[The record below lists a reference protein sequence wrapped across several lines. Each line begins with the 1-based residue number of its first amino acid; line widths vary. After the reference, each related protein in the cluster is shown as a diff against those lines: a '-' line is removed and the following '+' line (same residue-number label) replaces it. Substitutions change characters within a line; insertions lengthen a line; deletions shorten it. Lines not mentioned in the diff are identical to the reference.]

1 MEGQHRMRNKWMAA
15 ALTAAVLLVAGCG
28 GAQKGPGT
36 PGQPGNNYNQ
46 APAGQTPAQTTPPAQ
61 TGAKKQWNAP
71 PAMQIDTNKT
81 YTATI
86 KTNLGDIKVELFA
99 KDAPKTVN
107 NFVFL
112 AREKFYDGVIFHR
125 IVKNFM
131 IQGGDPTG
139 TGSGGPGYKFA
150 DEKVTRSYEPGIVA
164 MANSGPN
171 TNGSQFFI
179 CNGMDCKGLDQTPK
193 WTQFGKVI
201 EGMDVVLKLSDLE
214 VVKQPGTNPEVSKPK
229 NPPVIQTIVIDEK

>member
-36 PGQPGNNYNQ
+36 TGQPGNNYNQ
-46 APAGQTPAQTTPPAQ
+46 APAGQQPAQTTPPAQ

-125 IVKNFM
+125 IVKDFM

-139 TGSGGPGYKFA
+139 TGTGGPGYKFA

-179 CNGMDCKGLDQTPK
+179 CNGPACKGLDPTPN

-201 EGMDVVLKLSDLE
+201 QGMDVVQKLSNLE
-214 VVKQPGTNPEVSKPK
+214 VGVNALSGERSQPK

>member
-28 GAQKGPGT
+28 GQKGPGT

-46 APAGQTPAQTTPPAQ
+46 QTPAGQKPTTPPAQ
-61 TGAKKQWNAP
+61 TGATKQWSNP
-71 PAMQIDTNKT
+71 PAMQIDTNKA

-86 KTNLGDIKVELFA
+86 KTNMGDIKIELFA

-125 IVKNFM
+125 IVKDFM
-131 IQGGDPTG
+131 IQGGDPKG
-139 TGSGGPGYKFA
+139 IGSGGPGYKFE
-150 DEKVTRSYEPGIVA
+150 DEKVTRPYEPGIVA

-179 CNGMDCKGLDQTPK
+179 CNGPGCAGLEPK
-193 WTQFGKVI
+193 YNQFGKVI
-201 EGMDVVLKLSDLE
+201 GGMDVLQKLSNLE
-214 VVKQPGTNPEVSKPK
+214 VVPNPGMRNEVSKPK
-229 NPPVIQTIVIDEK
+229 NPPVIQTIIIDEK